1 MNKVV
6 LITGASSGI
15 GKKTA
20 IEFAKHNH
28 NVIIHYLSHE
38 SEALNLCEELK
49 NTYKIDTLCI
59 KADLTKEEDIITMI
73 NQIEKKFEKLDI
85 IVNNAGVALDTIFE
99 NKTKNDFLKTLETN
113 LIAPFLISK
122 YTKELMLKNKSGSII
137 NVTSTNGIDSY
148 YPYSMDYDASKAALN
163 NLTKN
168 LAVELAPYIRVNAVA
183 PGWVNTKMNTDLSES
198 FKKEELKK
206 IALNRFA
213 EPEEI
218 AKIIYFLST
227 DDASYINGSIIVA
240 DGGRI

>member
-85 IVNNAGVALDTIFE
+85 IVNNAGIALDTIFE

-148 YPYSMDYDASKAALN
+148 YPYSMDYDSSKAALN

-198 FKKEELKK
+198 FKKEELKR

-227 DDASYINGSIIVA
+227 DDASYINGSIIIA

>member
-49 NTYKIDTLCI
+49 NTYKIDALCI

-85 IVNNAGVALDTIFE
+85 IVNNAGIALDTIFE

-227 DDASYINGSIIVA
+227 DDASYINGIIIVA

>member
-49 NTYKIDTLCI
+49 NTYKIDALCI

-85 IVNNAGVALDTIFE
+85 IVNNAGIALDTIFE

-183 PGWVNTKMNTDLSES
+183 PGWVNTKMNTELSDN

-227 DDASYINGSIIVA
+227 DDASYINGSIIIA

>member
-28 NVIIHYLSHE
+28 NIIIHYLSHE
-38 SEALNLCEELK
+38 KEALNLCEELK
-49 NTYKIDTLCI
+49 KAYKIDTLCI
-59 KADLTKEEDIITMI
+59 KADLTKEEDIITMT
-73 NQIEKKFEKLDI
+73 NQIEKKFQKLDI
-85 IVNNAGVALDTIFE
+85 IVNNAGIALDTIFE
-99 NKTKNDFLKTLETN
+99 NKTKKDFLKTLETN

-122 YTKELMLKNKSGSII
+122 HTKELMLKSKSGSII

-168 LAVELAPYIRVNAVA
+168 LAVELSPYIRVNAVA
-183 PGWVNTKMNTDLSES
+183 PGWVNTPMNAELSDD
-198 FKKEELKK
+198 FIKEELKK
-206 IALNRFA
+206 IALKRFA

-227 DDASYINGSIIVA
+227 DDASYINGSIIIA

>member
-1 MNKVV
+1 M
-6 LITGASSGI
+6 
-15 GKKTA
+15 
-20 IEFAKHNH
+20 
-28 NVIIHYLSHE
+28 
-38 SEALNLCEELK
+38 
-49 NTYKIDTLCI
+49 
-59 KADLTKEEDIITMI
+59 
-73 NQIEKKFEKLDI
+73 
-85 IVNNAGVALDTIFE
+85 NNAGIALDTIFE

-198 FKKEELKK
+198 FKKEELKR

>member
-49 NTYKIDTLCI
+49 NTYKIDALCI

-85 IVNNAGVALDTIFE
+85 IVNNAGIALDTIFE

-183 PGWVNTKMNTDLSES
+183 PGWVNTKMNTELSDN

>member
-198 FKKEELKK
+198 FKKEELKR

>member
-85 IVNNAGVALDTIFE
+85 IVNNAGIALDTIFE

-198 FKKEELKK
+198 FKKEELKR

>member
-73 NQIEKKFEKLDI
+73 NQIEKKFE
-85 IVNNAGVALDTIFE
+85 
-99 NKTKNDFLKTLETN
+99 
-113 LIAPFLISK
+113 
-122 YTKELMLKNKSGSII
+122 
-137 NVTSTNGIDSY
+137 
-148 YPYSMDYDASKAALN
+148 
-163 NLTKN
+163 
-168 LAVELAPYIRVNAVA
+168 
-183 PGWVNTKMNTDLSES
+183 LS
-198 FKKEELKK
+198 
-206 IALNRFA
+206 
-213 EPEEI
+213 
-218 AKIIYFLST
+218 
-227 DDASYINGSIIVA
+227 
-240 DGGRI
+240 